1 MVKYI
6 FIILLMFYLPQCSF
20 KNLKSKLVVVSGNID
35 KNDTNLIFDRDMSY
49 EEFKNKI
56 IEYGEKSD
64 YPKLD

>member
-1 MVKYI
+1 
-6 FIILLMFYLPQCSF
+6 MFYLPQCSF
-20 KNLKSKLVVVSGNID
+20 NNLKSKSVVVSDNIV
-35 KNDTNLIFDRDMSY
+35 KNDTKLIFNKDMFY